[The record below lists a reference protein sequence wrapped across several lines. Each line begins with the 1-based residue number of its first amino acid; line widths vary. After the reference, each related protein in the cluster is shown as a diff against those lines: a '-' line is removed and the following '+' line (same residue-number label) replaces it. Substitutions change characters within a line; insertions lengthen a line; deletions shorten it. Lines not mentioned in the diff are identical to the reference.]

1 MNRVALTCAIL
12 VVIANLASGQTTEE
26 KISQAIKALPES
38 MRAGASV
45 VEYDAMGY
53 RTVLQEEQTRWFAN
67 RMTPLSRASVL
78 PAITRTESPDSTS
91 SDSLQRGVNP
101 PRKSFK
107 LGARRL
113 TPENCHSP

>member
-45 VEYDAMGY
+45 VEYEDMGS
-53 RTVLQEEQTRWFAN
+53 RPVLRQGTNSVVGDPEDTTVA
-67 RMTPLSRASVL
+67 A
-78 PAITRTESPDSTS
+78 
-91 SDSLQRGVNP
+91 
-101 PRKSFK
+101 
-107 LGARRL
+107 
-113 TPENCHSP
+113 